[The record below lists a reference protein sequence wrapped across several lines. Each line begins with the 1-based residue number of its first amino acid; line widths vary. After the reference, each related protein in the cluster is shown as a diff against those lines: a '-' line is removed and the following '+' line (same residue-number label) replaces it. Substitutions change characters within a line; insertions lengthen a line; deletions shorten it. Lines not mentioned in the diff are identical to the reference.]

1 MIDSASDI
9 VKIIGKGAD
18 CTINSIRIP
27 SLFELNAVRLYL
39 AFVKQVFDIDR
50 YCHTID
56 GWWNYNLI
64 QKYKITLSI
73 NSEITRY
80 SLLKKKD
87 DP

>member
-1 MIDSASDI
+1 MRLDSI
-9 VKIIGKGAD
+9 
-18 CTINSIRIP
+18 
-27 SLFELNAVRLYL
+27 RLYL